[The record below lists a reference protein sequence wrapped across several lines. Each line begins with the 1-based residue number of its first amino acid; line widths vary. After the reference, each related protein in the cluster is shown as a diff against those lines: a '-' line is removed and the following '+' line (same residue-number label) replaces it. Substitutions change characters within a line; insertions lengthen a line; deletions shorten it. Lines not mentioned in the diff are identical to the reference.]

1 MIKTDEIES
10 GPKINEKLPYKQ
22 PQPHPGHSKIPVLSF
37 LAGTKVA

>member
-22 PQPHPGHSKIPVLSF
+22 SQPGHSKIPVLSF